1 MSENLKE
8 LVLKNGK
15 IVVEDKAKDLRIRKN
30 YSLPQQTISDIEEL
44 AKTLNCSASEA
55 IVEAIKVV
63 NSLLVVEEEPKAP
76 KKRTTKK
83 AIKQETKENEIM
95 ALLERHKK
103 LDDDTNGEDR
113 AVNEYAIN
121 QGFGNIINIY
131 NIKNE
136 RVYFHTV
143 KQLEGITYTRIYCR
157 GEY

>member
-1 MSENLKE
+1 MFNTGQIYVSEN
-8 LVLKNGK
+8 VLK
-15 IVVEDKAKDLRIRKN
+15 IAE
-30 YSLPQQTISDIEEL
+30 
-44 AKTLNCSASEA
+44 
-55 IVEAIKVV
+55 
-63 NSLLVVEEEPKAP
+63 
-76 KKRTTKK
+76 
-83 AIKQETKENEIM
+83 ENEIM

-103 LDDDTNGEDR
+103 
-113 AVNEYAIN
+113 VNEYAIN

>member
-1 MSENLKE
+1 MM
-8 LVLKNGK
+8 
-15 IVVEDKAKDLRIRKN
+15 I
-30 YSLPQQTISDIEEL
+30 Q
-44 AKTLNCSASEA
+44 
-55 IVEAIKVV
+55 
-63 NSLLVVEEEPKAP
+63 
-76 KKRTTKK
+76 
-83 AIKQETKENEIM
+83 
-95 ALLERHKK
+95 
-103 LDDDTNGEDR
+103 NGEDR

>member
-1 MSENLKE
+1 MFNTGQIYVSEN
-8 LVLKNGK
+8 VLK
-15 IVVEDKAKDLRIRKN
+15 IAE
-30 YSLPQQTISDIEEL
+30 
-44 AKTLNCSASEA
+44 
-55 IVEAIKVV
+55 
-63 NSLLVVEEEPKAP
+63 
-76 KKRTTKK
+76 
-83 AIKQETKENEIM
+83 ENEIM

-131 NIKNE
+131 NIKNQ
-136 RVYFHTV
+136 RVDFHTV

>member
-1 MSENLKE
+1 MFNTGQIYVSEN
-8 LVLKNGK
+8 VLK
-15 IVVEDKAKDLRIRKN
+15 IAE
-30 YSLPQQTISDIEEL
+30 
-44 AKTLNCSASEA
+44 
-55 IVEAIKVV
+55 
-63 NSLLVVEEEPKAP
+63 
-76 KKRTTKK
+76 
-83 AIKQETKENEIM
+83 ENEIM

-143 KQLEGITYTRIYCR
+143 KKLEGITYTRIYCR

>member
-1 MSENLKE
+1 MFNTGQIYVSEN
-8 LVLKNGK
+8 VLK
-15 IVVEDKAKDLRIRKN
+15 IAE
-30 YSLPQQTISDIEEL
+30 
-44 AKTLNCSASEA
+44 
-55 IVEAIKVV
+55 
-63 NSLLVVEEEPKAP
+63 
-76 KKRTTKK
+76 
-83 AIKQETKENEIM
+83 ENEIM

-136 RVYFHTV
+136 RVYLHTV

>member
-1 MSENLKE
+1 MFNTGQIYVSEN
-8 LVLKNGK
+8 VLK
-15 IVVEDKAKDLRIRKN
+15 IAE
-30 YSLPQQTISDIEEL
+30 
-44 AKTLNCSASEA
+44 
-55 IVEAIKVV
+55 
-63 NSLLVVEEEPKAP
+63 
-76 KKRTTKK
+76 
-83 AIKQETKENEIM
+83 ENEIM

-143 KQLEGITYTRIYCR
+143 KQLEGVIN
-157 GEY
+157 E

>member
-1 MSENLKE
+1 MFNTGQIYVSEN
-8 LVLKNGK
+8 VLK
-15 IVVEDKAKDLRIRKN
+15 IAE
-30 YSLPQQTISDIEEL
+30 
-44 AKTLNCSASEA
+44 
-55 IVEAIKVV
+55 
-63 NSLLVVEEEPKAP
+63 
-76 KKRTTKK
+76 
-83 AIKQETKENEIM
+83 ENEIM

-131 NIKNE
+131 NIKYV
-136 RVYFHTV
+136 RVYFHTD

>member
-1 MSENLKE
+1 MFNTGQIYVSEN
-8 LVLKNGK
+8 VLK
-15 IVVEDKAKDLRIRKN
+15 IAE
-30 YSLPQQTISDIEEL
+30 
-44 AKTLNCSASEA
+44 
-55 IVEAIKVV
+55 
-63 NSLLVVEEEPKAP
+63 
-76 KKRTTKK
+76 
-83 AIKQETKENEIM
+83 ENEIM

-131 NIKNE
+131 NTKNE

-143 KQLEGITYTRIYCR
+143 KQLEGITSTRIYCR

>member
-1 MSENLKE
+1 MFNTGQIYVSEN
-8 LVLKNGK
+8 VLK
-15 IVVEDKAKDLRIRKN
+15 IAE
-30 YSLPQQTISDIEEL
+30 
-44 AKTLNCSASEA
+44 
-55 IVEAIKVV
+55 
-63 NSLLVVEEEPKAP
+63 
-76 KKRTTKK
+76 
-83 AIKQETKENEIM
+83 ENEIM

-143 KQLEGITYTRIYCR
+143 KQLEWITYTRIYCR

>member
-1 MSENLKE
+1 MFNTGQIYVSEN
-8 LVLKNGK
+8 VLK
-15 IVVEDKAKDLRIRKN
+15 IAE
-30 YSLPQQTISDIEEL
+30 
-44 AKTLNCSASEA
+44 
-55 IVEAIKVV
+55 
-63 NSLLVVEEEPKAP
+63 
-76 KKRTTKK
+76 
-83 AIKQETKENEIM
+83 ENEIM

-143 KQLEGITYTRIYCR
+143 KQLEGSTYTRIYCR
-157 GEY
+157 

>member
-1 MSENLKE
+1 MFNTGQIYVSEN
-8 LVLKNGK
+8 VLK
-15 IVVEDKAKDLRIRKN
+15 IAE
-30 YSLPQQTISDIEEL
+30 
-44 AKTLNCSASEA
+44 
-55 IVEAIKVV
+55 
-63 NSLLVVEEEPKAP
+63 
-76 KKRTTKK
+76 
-83 AIKQETKENEIM
+83 ENEIM

-143 KQLEGITYTRIYCR
+143 KQLEGIT
-157 GEY
+157 

>member
-1 MSENLKE
+1 MFNTGQIYVSEN
-8 LVLKNGK
+8 VLK
-15 IVVEDKAKDLRIRKN
+15 IAE
-30 YSLPQQTISDIEEL
+30 
-44 AKTLNCSASEA
+44 
-55 IVEAIKVV
+55 
-63 NSLLVVEEEPKAP
+63 
-76 KKRTTKK
+76 
-83 AIKQETKENEIM
+83 ENEIM

-121 QGFGNIINIY
+121 QGFGNI
-131 NIKNE
+131 KNE

>member
-1 MSENLKE
+1 MFNTGQIYVSEN
-8 LVLKNGK
+8 VLK
-15 IVVEDKAKDLRIRKN
+15 IAE
-30 YSLPQQTISDIEEL
+30 
-44 AKTLNCSASEA
+44 
-55 IVEAIKVV
+55 
-63 NSLLVVEEEPKAP
+63 
-76 KKRTTKK
+76 
-83 AIKQETKENEIM
+83 ENEIM

-143 KQLEGITYTRIYCR
+143 KQFEGITYTRIYCR

>member
-1 MSENLKE
+1 MFNTGQIYVSEN
-8 LVLKNGK
+8 VLK
-15 IVVEDKAKDLRIRKN
+15 IAE
-30 YSLPQQTISDIEEL
+30 
-44 AKTLNCSASEA
+44 
-55 IVEAIKVV
+55 
-63 NSLLVVEEEPKAP
+63 
-76 KKRTTKK
+76 
-83 AIKQETKENEIM
+83 ENEIM

-143 KQLEGITYTRIYCR
+143 KQLEGITCTRIYCR

>member
-1 MSENLKE
+1 MFNTGQIYVSEN
-8 LVLKNGK
+8 VLK
-15 IVVEDKAKDLRIRKN
+15 IAE
-30 YSLPQQTISDIEEL
+30 
-44 AKTLNCSASEA
+44 
-55 IVEAIKVV
+55 
-63 NSLLVVEEEPKAP
+63 
-76 KKRTTKK
+76 
-83 AIKQETKENEIM
+83 ENEIM

-136 RVYFHTV
+136 TVYFHTV

>member
-1 MSENLKE
+1 MFNTGQIYVSEN
-8 LVLKNGK
+8 VLK
-15 IVVEDKAKDLRIRKN
+15 IAE
-30 YSLPQQTISDIEEL
+30 
-44 AKTLNCSASEA
+44 
-55 IVEAIKVV
+55 
-63 NSLLVVEEEPKAP
+63 
-76 KKRTTKK
+76 
-83 AIKQETKENEIM
+83 ENEIM

-143 KQLEGITYTRIYCR
+143 KQLEAITYTRIYCR

>member
-1 MSENLKE
+1 MFNTGQIYVSEN
-8 LVLKNGK
+8 VLK
-15 IVVEDKAKDLRIRKN
+15 IAE
-30 YSLPQQTISDIEEL
+30 
-44 AKTLNCSASEA
+44 
-55 IVEAIKVV
+55 
-63 NSLLVVEEEPKAP
+63 
-76 KKRTTKK
+76 
-83 AIKQETKENEIM
+83 ENEIM

-136 RVYFHTV
+136 RVYFHTG

>member
-1 MSENLKE
+1 MFNTGQIYISEN
-8 LVLKNGK
+8 VLK
-15 IVVEDKAKDLRIRKN
+15 IAE
-30 YSLPQQTISDIEEL
+30 
-44 AKTLNCSASEA
+44 
-55 IVEAIKVV
+55 
-63 NSLLVVEEEPKAP
+63 
-76 KKRTTKK
+76 
-83 AIKQETKENEIM
+83 ENEIM

-136 RVYFHTV
+136 RVDFHTV

>member
-1 MSENLKE
+1 MLS
-8 LVLKNGK
+8 
-15 IVVEDKAKDLRIRKN
+15 IAKSTFYPKRN
-30 YSLPQQTISDIEEL
+30 YAQ
-44 AKTLNCSASEA
+44 TLNSS
-55 IVEAIKVV
+55 
-63 NSLLVVEEEPKAP
+63 
-76 KKRTTKK
+76 
-83 AIKQETKENEIM
+83 
-95 ALLERHKK
+95 K

-143 KQLEGITYTRIYCR
+143 KQLEGITYKRIYCR

>member
-1 MSENLKE
+1 MFNTGQIYVSEN
-8 LVLKNGK
+8 VLK
-15 IVVEDKAKDLRIRKN
+15 IAE
-30 YSLPQQTISDIEEL
+30 
-44 AKTLNCSASEA
+44 
-55 IVEAIKVV
+55 
-63 NSLLVVEEEPKAP
+63 
-76 KKRTTKK
+76 
-83 AIKQETKENEIM
+83 ENEIM

-143 KQLEGITYTRIYCR
+143 KQLEVITYTRIYCR

>member
-1 MSENLKE
+1 MFNTGQIYVSEN
-8 LVLKNGK
+8 VLK
-15 IVVEDKAKDLRIRKN
+15 IAE
-30 YSLPQQTISDIEEL
+30 
-44 AKTLNCSASEA
+44 
-55 IVEAIKVV
+55 
-63 NSLLVVEEEPKAP
+63 
-76 KKRTTKK
+76 
-83 AIKQETKENEIM
+83 ENEIM

-143 KQLEGITYTRIYCR
+143 KQLEGMTYTRIYCR

>member
-1 MSENLKE
+1 MFNTGQIYVSEN
-8 LVLKNGK
+8 VLK
-15 IVVEDKAKDLRIRKN
+15 IAE
-30 YSLPQQTISDIEEL
+30 
-44 AKTLNCSASEA
+44 
-55 IVEAIKVV
+55 
-63 NSLLVVEEEPKAP
+63 
-76 KKRTTKK
+76 
-83 AIKQETKENEIM
+83 ENEIM

-143 KQLEGITYTRIYCR
+143 KHLEGITYTRIYCR